1 MRHFQKKL
9 NLLFIIITADLIT
22 KEDRPYDVINIKV
35 PHYVWKEA
43 LKPTP
48 VLKSQVTIVLPV
60 HVSEENQVDD
70 EYLDEEEVV
79 SSTISNDEVS
89 DVNATPTPIIAD
101 DTVVNDNPSSEAP
114 VSDPPVQQPVEGQV
128 FRFPCSCKDGTC
140 GCCTGAFLDRYKMR
154 TCGNIT
160 FVPEDFVFDVRL
172 SVNNKTVV
180 RQRVSGGYC
189 LCF

>member
-1 MRHFQKKL
+1 M
-9 NLLFIIITADLIT
+9 
-22 KEDRPYDVINIKV
+22 
-35 PHYVWKEA
+35 
-43 LKPTP
+43 
-48 VLKSQVTIVLPV
+48 LKSQVTIVLPV

-79 SSTISNDEVS
+79 SSTISNDDVS

-140 GCCTGAFLDRYKMR
+140 GCCTGAFLDRYKMK